1 MSGHSK
7 WNNIKNRKGAVDAQK
22 SKDFAQATKQI
33 RMAVKEGKSGDPQFN
48 PSLRSALDK
57 ARAVNLPK
65 DKVATAIERGL
76 GKSASGAQLQ
86 EILYEGF
93 GPMGVGLLIQ
103 AVTDNPNRTSADIRF
118 ALSKSG
124 GSLGSPGSVSYLFE
138 RTPQGFIS
146 KLPMALEKDQA
157 KQLLDLI
164 DALTQIEDIEDVY
177 TTVTLT
183 ESLHT

>member
-33 RMAVKEGKSGDPQFN
+33 RIAVKEGKSGDPQFN
-48 PSLRSALDK
+48 PTLRSALDK

-65 DKVATAIERGL
+65 DKVAAAIERGL

-93 GPMGVGLLIQ
+93 GPGGVGLLIQ

-118 ALSKSG
+118 VLSRSG
-124 GSLGSPGSVSYLFE
+124 GSMGGPGSVSYLFD

-146 KLPMALEKDQA
+146 KLPIFVEADQA
-157 KQLLDLI
+157 KQLL
-164 DALTQIEDIEDVY
+164 AMIEDLTEIEDVEDVY
-177 TTVTLT
+177 TTVTLADT
-183 ESLHT
+183 EE

>member
-22 SKDFAQATKQI
+22 SKDFAQVTKQI

-48 PSLRSALDK
+48 STLRSALDK

-65 DKVATAIERGL
+65 NKVAIAIERGL
-76 GKSASGAQLQ
+76 GKSASGALLQ

-93 GPMGVGLLIQ
+93 GPGGVGLLIQ

-118 ALSKSG
+118 TLSKSG

-146 KLPMALEKDQA
+146 KLPLSVEADQA
-157 KQLLDLI
+157 QQLVGLI
-164 DALTQIEDIEDVY
+164 DALTEIEDVEDVY

-183 ESLHT
+183 ETD